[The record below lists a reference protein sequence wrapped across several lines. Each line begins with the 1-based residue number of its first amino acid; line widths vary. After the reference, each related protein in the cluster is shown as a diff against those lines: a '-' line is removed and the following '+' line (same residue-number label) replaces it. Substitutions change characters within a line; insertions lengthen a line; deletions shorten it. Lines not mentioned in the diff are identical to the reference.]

1 MKSARIKR
9 PPDLSNATFTQRFAY
24 FFASTFYTGSLPA
37 SGTWGALVAW
47 ALHVFLFPDAF
58 TLENAWL
65 GATIFLVVTAF
76 GFWCSDVVEKM
87 TGDKDDSR
95 VTIDEVAGY
104 YMAVLFVPA
113 GLEYTI
119 PAFCLARFFDIIK
132 PPPANQLQNL
142 RGGAGI
148 MVDDLIASVYAL
160 ICIHIYVAMGWGE
173 AVRSILT
180 PVSY

>member
-1 MKSARIKR
+1 MKSAKIKA
-9 PPDLSNATFTQRFAY
+9 PPDLSNASLKQRFAY
-24 FFASTFYTGSLPA
+24 LLGSTFYTGSLPA

-47 ALHVFLFPDAF
+47 GLHAFLFPHAF
-58 TLENAWL
+58 TLENAWI
-65 GATIFLVVTAF
+65 GVTIFVVVTAL
-76 GFWCSDVVEKM
+76 GFWSSDVIEKM
-87 TGDKDDSR
+87 TAVKDDSR

-113 GLEYTI
+113 GLEYSV
-119 PAFCLARFFDIIK
+119 PAFFLARFFDIIK

-160 ICIHIYVAMGWGE
+160 ICIHIYVAMDWGE
-173 AVRSILT
+173 WLGAYLSG
-180 PVSY
+180 